1 MESLVKK
8 RGGMAVLTAALLLGG
23 CATLPQKSAL
33 PARAA
38 VESIASVNSFAA
50 PDAAWPSDHW
60 WEDFG
65 DAQLSGLIAEGLV
78 GATDLRVAEARFARA
93 QALVG
98 ETRSRLLPS
107 LNANAEA
114 GATKQSYNYL
124 FPREFAPQGWPDYG
138 VATLRLDWE
147 LAAAYADL
155 GSLHAER
162 DAAARAVEVRGR
174 TLELME
180 GRKAEGLENAGAVE
194 RARSALATSQG
205 ELAALDEALVLA
217 RNRIAVLLGAGPDR
231 GLTITRPAP
240 IARED
245 FGLPANLPAELIG
258 RRPDIIAARLRSE
271 AAASRIKEAR
281 AAFYPNI
288 NLAGL
293 IGLQALGLDNVF
305 KSGSEFGTVGPAIS
319 LPIFD
324 GGSLRGRYRASE
336 ADYREAVAQYDGALI
351 QALREIADAAASE
364 RALGQRLDR
373 ARDAERAASAA
384 WAVANNRYRGG
395 LATSLDVLVAEDALI
410 STRRTVATLQARAFA
425 LDVALARA
433 LGGGFRS

>member
-1 MESLVKK
+1 
-8 RGGMAVLTAALLLGG
+8 
-23 CATLPQKSAL
+23 
-33 PARAA
+33 
-38 VESIASVNSFAA
+38 
-50 PDAAWPSDHW
+50 
-60 WEDFG
+60 
-65 DAQLSGLIAEGLV
+65 
-78 GATDLRVAEARFARA
+78 
-93 QALVG
+93 
-98 ETRSRLLPS
+98 
-107 LNANAEA
+107 
-114 GATKQSYNYL
+114 
-124 FPREFAPQGWPDYG
+124 
-138 VATLRLDWE
+138 
-147 LAAAYADL
+147 
-155 GSLHAER
+155 
-162 DAAARAVEVRGR
+162 
-174 TLELME
+174 ME

-364 RALGQRLDR
+364 RALGQRRRPSPRLPSALQVRPGRSPTTAIAAVLPLRWTYSWRKTRSFPPAAPSQRCRPALSPSMSRSR
-373 ARDAERAASAA
+373 ARWAA
-384 WAVANNRYRGG
+384 VF
-395 LATSLDVLVAEDALI
+395 DPEEEP
-410 STRRTVATLQARAFA
+410 
-425 LDVALARA
+425 
-433 LGGGFRS
+433 FR

>member
-147 LAAAYADL
+147 LDFWGKNRAALGAARSSAAAAGAEAAAARLAVSAGIAAAYADL

-258 RRPDIIAARLRSE
+258 RR
-271 AAASRIKEAR
+271 
-281 AAFYPNI
+281 
-288 NLAGL
+288 
-293 IGLQALGLDNVF
+293 
-305 KSGSEFGTVGPAIS
+305 
-319 LPIFD
+319 
-324 GGSLRGRYRASE
+324 
-336 ADYREAVAQYDGALI
+336 
-351 QALREIADAAASE
+351 
-364 RALGQRLDR
+364 
-373 ARDAERAASAA
+373 
-384 WAVANNRYRGG
+384 
-395 LATSLDVLVAEDALI
+395 
-410 STRRTVATLQARAFA
+410 RTVAQ
-425 LDVALARA
+425 
-433 LGGGFRS
+433 RSGREPDQGSACSLLPQYQSSRTDRIAGAGPGQCVQVRLRVRNSRPCDKPADL

>member
-1 MESLVKK
+1 M
-8 RGGMAVLTAALLLGG
+8 
-23 CATLPQKSAL
+23 SAG
-33 PARAA
+33 
-38 VESIASVNSFAA
+38 I
-50 PDAAWPSDHW
+50 
-60 WEDFG
+60 
-65 DAQLSGLIAEGLV
+65 
-78 GATDLRVAEARFARA
+78 
-93 QALVG
+93 
-98 ETRSRLLPS
+98 
-107 LNANAEA
+107 
-114 GATKQSYNYL
+114 
-124 FPREFAPQGWPDYG
+124 
-138 VATLRLDWE
+138 
-147 LAAAYADL
+147 AAAYADL

-162 DAAARAVEVRGR
+162 DAAGRAVEVRGR
-174 TLELME
+174 TLELMV

-205 ELAALDEALVLA
+205 ELAALEALVLA
-217 RNRIAVLLGAGPDR
+217 RNRIALLLGAGPDR
-231 GLTITRPAP
+231 GLAITRPAP
-240 IARED
+240 IAREN

-293 IGLQALGLDNVF
+293 IGLQALGLDNLF
-305 KSGSEFGTVGPAIS
+305 KSGSEFGTVGPAVS

>member
-1 MESLVKK
+1 
-8 RGGMAVLTAALLLGG
+8 
-23 CATLPQKSAL
+23 
-33 PARAA
+33 
-38 VESIASVNSFAA
+38 
-50 PDAAWPSDHW
+50 
-60 WEDFG
+60 
-65 DAQLSGLIAEGLV
+65 
-78 GATDLRVAEARFARA
+78 
-93 QALVG
+93 
-98 ETRSRLLPS
+98 
-107 LNANAEA
+107 
-114 GATKQSYNYL
+114 
-124 FPREFAPQGWPDYG
+124 
-138 VATLRLDWE
+138 
-147 LAAAYADL
+147 
-155 GSLHAER
+155 
-162 DAAARAVEVRGR
+162 
-174 TLELME
+174 ME

-336 ADYREAVAQYDGALI
+336 ADYREAVAQYYCALI
-351 QALREIADAAASE
+351 QALREIADSAITPDELRDSYVMLYQDVQPAAAAEEEQDRLAIAAPVETSE
-364 RALGQRLDR
+364 EDVLRALQQEAEALPGFLMGEAQQADTDEQQEDEPHEPQENTLYPDHSADPRERGSRSGQ
-373 ARDAERAASAA
+373 EREQ
-384 WAVANNRYRGG
+384 RG
-395 LATSLDVLVAEDALI
+395 
-410 STRRTVATLQARAFA
+410 
-425 LDVALARA
+425 
-433 LGGGFRS
+433 

>member
-1 MESLVKK
+1 M
-8 RGGMAVLTAALLLGG
+8 
-23 CATLPQKSAL
+23 SAG
-33 PARAA
+33 
-38 VESIASVNSFAA
+38 I
-50 PDAAWPSDHW
+50 
-60 WEDFG
+60 
-65 DAQLSGLIAEGLV
+65 
-78 GATDLRVAEARFARA
+78 
-93 QALVG
+93 
-98 ETRSRLLPS
+98 
-107 LNANAEA
+107 
-114 GATKQSYNYL
+114 
-124 FPREFAPQGWPDYG
+124 
-138 VATLRLDWE
+138 
-147 LAAAYADL
+147 AAAYADL